1 MSLHNDQSAENI
13 HLNSSMTPS
22 IALPFASTGLRSLIL
37 KKHLSTLYT
46 QMTNDKQAD
55 QNLTRMI
62 LLNIFQRFQINK
74 INFLQYLHLHNHPDT
89 SDTFVPKCNAMTQ
102 TKTIRPKPF
111 PRNLSNRLCT
121 PLELQN
127 LISYWP
133 SDDNGY
139 SDDELQ
145 KGTPEAILN
154 QNSPY
159 KTYTHV
165 EF

>member
-1 MSLHNDQSAENI
+1 
-13 HLNSSMTPS
+13 
-22 IALPFASTGLRSLIL
+22 
-37 KKHLSTLYT
+37 
-46 QMTNDKQAD
+46 MTNEKKAD
-55 QNLTRMI
+55 PNLTRMI

-111 PRNLSNRLCT
+111 SRNLSNRLCT

-145 KGTPEAILN
+145 KDPLKQFSIKIPNTKPTLTLNFEVINILK
-154 QNSPY
+154 S
-159 KTYTHV
+159 
-165 EF
+165 